1 MQCEV
6 GGAEAHAQGP
16 GDTCEGAGVNWEDKS
31 LMLCFLTPACSNLIS
46 GLDGELWLPE
56 GMGGRG
62 TVRKFGADTHTLLY
76 LRWVTNKDQLESI
89 GNSVQYYVTI

>member
-1 MQCEV
+1 M
-6 GGAEAHAQGP
+6 GGAEYQAQGP
-16 GDTCEGAGVNWEDKS
+16 CDTCEGAGVNWEDKS

-46 GLDGELWLPE
+46 GLHGELWFPE
-56 GMGGRG
+56 GMAGRG

-76 LRWVTNKDQLESI
+76 LRWRTNKDLLESI